1 MNFEEKIPDRLFFLL
16 SGVIMRPLSQGPI
29 RLSDLEACFW
39 RYFGRPLCIRSYG
52 FYSTGEM
59 LGAAADLVVIS
70 QSRFGSLVFLRE
82 HMIPRPLLKLPAS
95 TKRAGPIKP
104 ALPRTCRPDSE
115 RPDVKL
121 QTPKTPPGSSFGL
134 FLVVLFRSV
143 CSLHF

>member
-1 MNFEEKIPDRLFFLL
+1 MWL
-16 SGVIMRPLSQGPI
+16 LSQGPI

-39 RYFGRPLCIRSYG
+39 RCFGRPLYIRSYG

-95 TKRAGPIKP
+95 TKRGGLIKP
-104 ALPRTCRPDSE
+104 ASLRTGSPDSE

-134 FLVVLFRSV
+134 FLVVLFRPV